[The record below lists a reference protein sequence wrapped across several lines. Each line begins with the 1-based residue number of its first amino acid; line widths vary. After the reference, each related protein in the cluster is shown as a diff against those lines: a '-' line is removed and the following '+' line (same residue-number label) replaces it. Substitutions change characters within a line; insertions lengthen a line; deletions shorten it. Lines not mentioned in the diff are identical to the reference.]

1 MAVRGEQREDE
12 TLASALERLGGRA
25 LQSPELDWLLGIVL
39 QVCDA
44 AACARSRG
52 LVHRDPEPRNVMVDS
67 CGQVHLFDGGVA
79 LGTPEYMAP
88 EQAWG
93 RCRDFD
99 ARTDVYG
106 IGGILYEI
114 LTRTSP
120 HHGGSASIDLAEAR
134 SGTVCAPQQ
143 ACPER
148 SLPPALCRIAS
159 RALSANPSERH
170 PSVEILKHDIERFL
184 CARQQLKAVAA

>member
-1 MAVRGEQREDE
+1 MTTRDVQHEDE
-12 TLASALERLGGRA
+12 TLAVALARLGPRVLDA
-25 LQSPELDWLLGIVL
+25 SELEWLLGIVL

-44 AACARSRG
+44 TASARAHG
-52 LVHRDPEPRNVMVDS
+52 LLHRDPEPRNVMVRD
-67 CGQVHLFDGGVA
+67 GHVHLFDGGVA
-79 LGTPEYMAP
+79 LGTPAYMAP

-93 RCRDFD
+93 RARDLD

-106 IGGILYEI
+106 IGGILYAI
-114 LTRTSP
+114 LTRSPP
-120 HHGGSASIDLAEAR
+120 HHGASAAIDLASAR

-148 SLPPALCRIAS
+148 SLPPGLCRIAS

-170 PSVEILKHDIERFL
+170 PSVEILKQDIQRFMS
-184 CARQQLKAVAA
+184 ARPQQQEAAV